1 MISMLINARIEGDQR
16 TWRVDGLCGL
26 SSVDFGSDTQSCC
39 IGPGGPPVDGN
50 LGG

>member
-1 MISMLINARIEGDQR
+1 M
-16 TWRVDGLCGL
+16 DGLCGL

-39 IGPGGPPVDGN
+39 IGPGGPPVAGN